1 MARGLTSRG
10 ETSPPAG
17 KDGSVLSLSLE
28 NSMSLETHVLK
39 RTCLINLSLK
49 MNMSLETE
57 IAMRDTSLEIPL
69 SLEMSLC
76 LPYQQPQRMP
86 LNP

>member
-1 MARGLTSRG
+1 LCYRNCVGQ
-10 ETSPPAG
+10 
-17 KDGSVLSLSLE
+17 KDPTLLHSLSLE

-39 RTCLINLSLK
+39 RTCLINLSLE

-69 SLEMSLC
+69 RLEMSLC

-86 LNP
+86 PNP

>member
-1 MARGLTSRG
+1 
-10 ETSPPAG
+10 
-17 KDGSVLSLSLE
+17 
-28 NSMSLETHVLK
+28 MSLETHVLK
-39 RTCLINLSLK
+39 RTCLINLSLE

-76 LPYQQPQRMP
+76 LPYQQPQRLP
-86 LNP
+86 PNP